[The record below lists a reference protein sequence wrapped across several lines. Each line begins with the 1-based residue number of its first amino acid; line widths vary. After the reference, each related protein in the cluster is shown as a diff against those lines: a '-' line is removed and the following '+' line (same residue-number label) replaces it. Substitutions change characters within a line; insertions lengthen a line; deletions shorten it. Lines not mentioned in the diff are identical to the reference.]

1 MNHAAKE
8 EYMRACAAACVAIV
22 WAMSI
27 AACAAFPKRFTPQ
40 TPEEQA
46 IARTMATFLSA
57 SKAHDLPTLNTL
69 VLPEA
74 TVAAFVDGSPEPP
87 QPLLASV
94 QRADDAPWRHATAD
108 KLVDFRQ
115 SSPTQASVGTYTT
128 DFVTRQD
135 RSTDEVTTRIRW
147 DLVQRD
153 GQWRIQHIAQTVW
166 ITPYHTRGAG
176 P

>member
-1 MNHAAKE
+1 
-8 EYMRACAAACVAIV
+8 MRAYAAACVAIV
-22 WAMSI
+22 WAMSV
-27 AACAAFPKRFTPQ
+27 AACAAFPKSFTPQ
-40 TPEEQA
+40 TPDEQA
-46 IARTMATFLSA
+46 IARTMVTFLSA
-57 SKAHDLPTLNTL
+57 SKAGDLQTLNTL
-69 VLPEA
+69 VTPEA

-87 QPLLASV
+87 QPLLESV
-94 QRADDAPWRHATAD
+94 QHPDDSPWRYAAAD

-115 SSPTQASVGTYTT
+115 TSPTQASVGTYMT

-153 GQWRIQHIAQTVW
+153 GQWHIQHIAQTTW